1 MIGNMSEEAV
11 KNYFKAIAKHITNK
25 SYILGTLDCFE
36 SDEELDI
43 MTKLLSKSPKMS
55 TAEIELTILEKIVN
69 KRKRKETE

>member
-1 MIGNMSEEAV
+1 MSEEAV

-43 MTKLLSKSPKMS
+43 MTKLFKQKPKNEYGGNRINNFGKNS
-55 TAEIELTILEKIVN
+55 
-69 KRKRKETE
+69 